1 MALKNVKSRRLIGLG
16 HLEYA
21 EMLRLKKE
29 QAEYQA
35 ENENTST
42 IKVMTVDI
50 SQSPIMLDD
59 VQYESEEEEEG
70 DAEKMRGYSDNSR

>member
-1 MALKNVKSRRLIGLG
+1 MALKNVNSRRLIGLG

-29 QAEYQA
+29 QAEYQG
-35 ENENTST
+35 EKDNPSK

-50 SQSPIMLDD
+50 SSSPIMLDD

-70 DAEKMRGYSDNSR
+70 DAEKMRGYSENSR

>member
-1 MALKNVKSRRLIGLG
+1 MAVKNVNSRRLIGLG

-70 DAEKMRGYSDNSR
+70 DAEKMRGYSDNSC

>member
-1 MALKNVKSRRLIGLG
+1 MALKNMNSRRLIGLG

-35 ENENTST
+35 EDTINNQSN

-59 VQYESEEEEEG
+59 V
-70 DAEKMRGYSDNSR
+70 

>member
-1 MALKNVKSRRLIGLG
+1 
-16 HLEYA
+16 
-21 EMLRLKKE
+21 MLRIKKE
-29 QAEYQA
+29 QAEYYQA
-35 ENENTST
+35 ENENNSSN